1 MHRKMNKIMEIAGQV
16 AQTAEGFYQEGESR
30 EVVFENNR
38 LKSATSGQ
46 FEGAGMRVIKD
57 GRIGFSATTDLRDP
71 SALVKRA
78 TESAAF
84 GERAAFDMPDQN
96 PDCESFP
103 AYDPAVDAVSLQDMV
118 DMGREAMERCREVND
133 DYLFSATIST
143 GSDLRNIVNLS
154 GLDAGYRQSEMSA
167 TVEIQKTDES
177 GMLDVYEFKSWGRPF
192 DSIGD
197 ITEAALEKMAIAE
210 HTVVLTGGE
219 MPVVFTPKAADNL
232 ISPLLTA
239 LSGKLVQKGSSVLAG
254 KMNERVLDESISIWD
269 DPSVPWAPGSG
280 PCDDEGLP
288 TRKFALVEEG
298 RVSSFMLD
306 LQTAGLLDMP
316 PTASGYRSWSSRPS
330 PASSNTVVSGGDVP
344 YEELLGGLER
354 GLVVDQTLGS
364 GQSNTLAGEFSV
376 NVSLGFLIENGEIR
390 GRIKNCMVAGNVYEL
405 LNNVE
410 WVGMERQWVSSDYL
424 PAICVRGI
432 RPAVSH

>member
-1 MHRKMNKIMEIAGQV
+1 
-16 AQTAEGFYQEGESR
+16 
-30 EVVFENNR
+30 
-38 LKSATSGQ
+38 
-46 FEGAGMRVIKD
+46 
-57 GRIGFSATTDLRDP
+57 
-71 SALVKRA
+71 
-78 TESAAF
+78 
-84 GERAAFDMPDQN
+84 
-96 PDCESFP
+96 
-103 AYDPAVDAVSLQDMV
+103 
-118 DMGREAMERCREVND
+118 
-133 DYLFSATIST
+133 
-143 GSDLRNIVNLS
+143 
-154 GLDAGYRQSEMSA
+154 
-167 TVEIQKTDES
+167 
-177 GMLDVYEFKSWGRPF
+177 
-192 DSIGD
+192 
-197 ITEAALEKMAIAE
+197 
-210 HTVVLTGGE
+210 